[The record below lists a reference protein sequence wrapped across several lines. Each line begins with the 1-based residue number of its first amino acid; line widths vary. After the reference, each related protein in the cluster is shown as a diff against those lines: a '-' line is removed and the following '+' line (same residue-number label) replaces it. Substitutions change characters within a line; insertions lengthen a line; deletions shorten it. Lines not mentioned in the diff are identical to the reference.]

1 MKNGTLAI
9 GAVLLVCSPVSC
21 SSPWDVFTSEPSRP
35 ARSSLVLLTLD
46 TTRSDYVGAYGAR
59 DAKTPVLDSLADRG
73 TRYARALTAS
83 PLTLPAHASLL
94 TGLDPPAHGLLDN
107 GTATLHPSV
116 PTLAT
121 ILSSRGDSCAA
132 FVSSRVLD
140 RRFGLDPGFGLYDD
154 FMAAEQVGEYGYP
167 ERDAGSV
174 TASAISWV
182 SGLSPSQP
190 YFLWVHY
197 YDPHAP
203 YEPPAQWQGSTTTA
217 NYAGEIAYVDQ
228 EIGRLLSA
236 LPGEGQQ
243 AVIAVVGDQGE
254 SLSEHGEKT
263 HGIFLYRASLEVPLI
278 MAGPGVPAGQVVEE
292 VVGTRRL
299 MTTLLRLLGAGD
311 SAQDQGSSLPGLPA
325 VGDTAPPEPVY
336 SATWMPAN
344 TYGWSPLRAV
354 SDQRWRLILAP
365 RPELYDFRADPEELD
380 NLINAHSQE
389 SERLG
394 RVLAANEEDRKVYP
408 TGESDHPADPELLA
422 ALRSLGY
429 VSGSVPPD
437 PDVGAID
444 PRDGLAM
451 LAESDRARQ
460 LLQSQNYDESLVIL
474 RGLVERNPGNVPF
487 LTRLAQ
493 AELGSGHGEAAVET
507 YRRAIALSPRLDFLH
522 LNLAEAYREIGRP
535 EEATE
540 AYKRTLELNPRSAK
554 AWLGLAELA
563 LRSGNSEEELRLLLE
578 ALEVGTRSAML
589 RCRLG
594 QIEAGKDNPAGADLH
609 FQAATL
615 LTPGWA
621 FPWLL
626 WGQNAEATGQ
636 AGEALNRYSQ
646 AALAEPSNPAP
657 YLSLGRFHSS
667 QGQIFQARRYL
678 EQVLALAPDSE
689 EAKEAR
695 SLLKTVDR

>member
-1 MKNGTLAI
+1 MKKGIFAT
-9 GAVLLVCSPVSC
+9 GAVLLVCLSASC
-21 SSPWDVFTSEPSRP
+21 SSLRDVFTSDPSRP
-35 ARSSLVLLTLD
+35 ARPSLVLLTLD
-46 TTRSDYVGAYGAR
+46 TTRSDFIGAYGAL

-94 TGLDPPAHGLLDN
+94 TGLDPPAHGLLGN

-116 PTLAT
+116 PTLPT
-121 ILSSRGDSCAA
+121 ILSSQGYSCAA

-140 RRFGLDPGFGLYDD
+140 RRFGLASGFGLYDD

-167 ERDAGSV
+167 ERDAAAV
-174 TASAISWV
+174 TASAISW
-182 SGLSPSQP
+182 LRDLFPSQP

-203 YEPPAQWQGSTTTA
+203 YAPPVQWQGGTAEA

-228 EIGRLLSA
+228 EIGRLLPA
-236 LPGEGQQ
+236 LPEDQE
-243 AVIAVVGDQGE
+243 AVIAIVGDHGE
-254 SLSEHGEKT
+254 SLGEHGEKT

-278 MAGPGVPAGQVVEE
+278 LAGPGVPAGAVVEE

-299 MTTLLRLLGAGD
+299 MGTLLRLLGAED
-311 SAQDQGSSLPGLPA
+311 TAESVGSSLPGLPILR
-325 VGDTAPPEPVY
+325 THAPPEPVY

-365 RPELYDFRADPEELD
+365 RPELYDFRADPGELD
-380 NLINAHSQE
+380 NLIGAHPQE
-389 SERLG
+389 SERLALL
-394 RVLAANEEDRKVYP
+394 LAAIEEDRKSYP
-408 TGESDHPADPELLA
+408 TGESLTDAELLA

-429 VSGSVPPD
+429 LSGSVPPSRD
-437 PDVGAID
+437 DGAID
-444 PRDGLAM
+444 PKDGLSM
-451 LAESDRARQ
+451 LGELDRARH
-460 LLQSQNYDESLVIL
+460 LIQSQDHAEALTIL
-474 RGLVERNPGNVPF
+474 RRLVEQNSRNLPF

-493 AELGSGHGEAAVET
+493 AQRVSGQGEAALAT
-507 YRRAIALSPRLDFLH
+507 YRRAIGLSPRLDFLH
-522 LNLAEAYREIGRP
+522 LNLAESYRELGGL

-540 AYKRTLELNPRSAK
+540 EYKRTLELNPRSAN

-563 LRSGNSEEELRLLLE
+563 LRSENAEEERRLLLE
-578 ALEVGTRSAML
+578 ALDAGTRSAFL
-589 RCRLG
+589 RGRLG
-594 QIEAGKDNPAGADLH
+594 QIEARNGNPTAADLH

-615 LTPGWA
+615 LTPGWSL
-621 FPWLL
+621 PWLL
-626 WGQNAEATGQ
+626 WGQHAEAVGQ
-636 AGEALNRYSQ
+636 PRETLNRYSQ
-646 AALAEPSNPAP
+646 AALAEPANPTP
-657 YLSLGRFHSS
+657 LLRLGRLHSRK
-667 QGQIFQARRYL
+667 GEVIQARRYL

-695 SLLKTVDR
+695 NLLETAPR

>member
-1 MKNGTLAI
+1 MKKGTFAI

-21 SSPWDVFTSEPSRP
+21 SSPWDIFTSEISRP
-35 ARSSLVLLTLD
+35 ARPSLVLLTLD

-59 DAKTPVLDSLADRG
+59 NAKTPVLDSLAHRG

-121 ILSSRGDSCAA
+121 ILSARGYSCAA

-174 TASAISWV
+174 TASAISWLN
-182 SGLSPSQP
+182 GIPKSQP

-217 NYAGEIAYVDQ
+217 NYAGEIAYMDQ

-236 LPGEGQQ
+236 LPGEDQEV
-243 AVIAVVGDQGE
+243 VIAVVGDHGE
-254 SLSEHGEKT
+254 SLGEHGERT

-278 MAGPGVPAGQVVEE
+278 LAGPGVPAGEVVEE
-292 VVGTRRL
+292 VVATRRL
-299 MTTLLRLLGAGD
+299 MATLLRLLGAGD
-311 SAQDQGSSLPGLPA
+311 TAQNPGTSLPGLPA
-325 VGDTAPPEPVY
+325 VGEPAPPEPVY

-354 SDQRWRLILAP
+354 TDQRWRLILAP

-380 NLINAHSQE
+380 NLIDAHPQE
-389 SERLG
+389 SEQLG
-394 RVLAANEEDRKVYP
+394 QVLVAIEEDRKAYA
-408 TGESDHPADPELLA
+408 TGESPADPELLA

-429 VSGSVPPD
+429 FSGSVPPD

-444 PRDGLAM
+444 PKDGLSM
-451 LAESDRARQ
+451 LAELDRARQ

-493 AELGSGHGEAAVET
+493 TDLESGHGEVAVET

-522 LNLAEAYREIGRP
+522 LNLAEACRELGRL
-535 EEATE
+535 EEATAE
-540 AYKRTLELNPRSAK
+540 YKRTLELNPRSAK
-554 AWLGLAELA
+554 AWLALAELA
-563 LRSGNSEEELRLLLE
+563 LRSGNSEEEHRLLLE
-578 ALEVGTRSAML
+578 ALEVGTRSALL

-594 QIEAGKDNPAGADLH
+594 QIEAGKGNLAAADLH

-621 FPWLL
+621 LPWML
-626 WGQNAEATGQ
+626 WGQNAETTGQ
-636 AGEALNRYSQ
+636 AGEVLNRYSQ
-646 AALAEPSNPAP
+646 AALAEPSNPTP

-678 EQVLALAPDSE
+678 EQVLVVAPDSE

-695 SLLKTVDR
+695 SLLRTVDR